1 MTLVIFVLIIIFFGF
16 NTYNETVID
25 TLAESTTLSAGE
37 LSIGQVPGVDTEEPT
52 EEPTEEDGFPFFYI
66 PAPPMPD
73 PPTPD
78 PPTPPPRY
86 KIAITFDDGPSR
98 YTSYI
103 LDTLEKYNARATF
116 FVLGNR
122 VHSRADIVRRAA
134 ELGNEI
140 AGHSWNHRD
149 FSRLVADAIRQ
160 QITDTNAAIE
170 YVLGE
175 PPPPFFRP
183 PYGVVTSRVRRV
195 AEEFDYAIVN
205 WSIDPRDWQNRDPDL
220 IYYLVMSRAVDGA
233 IVLLHDIRPYTKE
246 AIERIVPS
254 LINRGFELVTVSELL
269 DYFFDEIIPGEVY
282 NGFVRPR
289 E

>member
-1 MTLVIFVLIIIFFGF
+1 MTLLVFVLIIIFFGL
-16 NTYNETVID
+16 TVYNEAIIE
-25 TLAESTTLSAGE
+25 TLAEDSSLSAVE
-37 LSIGQVPGVDTEEPT
+37 FYIAQIPEIPT
-52 EEPTEEDGFPFFYI
+52 EDEATYEEYFPYFYI
-66 PAPPMPD
+66 PAPPMPE
-73 PPTPD
+73 
-78 PPTPPPRY
+78 PPTPPPPPY

-98 YTSYI
+98 YTGYI
-103 LDTLEKYNARATF
+103 LDILEEHNARATF

-122 VHSRADIVRRAA
+122 IHSRADIIIRAA

-160 QITDTNAAIE
+160 QIKDTNAAIE

-195 AEEFDYAIVN
+195 AEEFGYAIVN
-205 WSIDPRDWQNRDPDL
+205 WSIDPRDWQNRDADI
-220 IYYLVMSRAVDGA
+220 IYYHVMNHAVDGA
-233 IVLLHDIRPYTKE
+233 IVLLHDIRPYTAE
-246 AIERIVPS
+246 AVQRIVPS
-254 LINRGFELVTVSELL
+254 LMERGFELVTVSELL
-269 DYFFDEIIPGEVY
+269 EYFFGDLVPGDVY
-282 NGFVRPR
+282 TGFVRPR